1 MEFIDALRQ
10 QFPMYDDKEDD
21 VLIEAY
27 RSKYHPN
34 KSVADL
40 ENSYAQKLEREE
52 ERRRQRELEEQ
63 GFFGRAADLI
73 EAGGREFVGSSAEG
87 IATIADMI
95 GGCLLY
101 TSDAADE

>member
-1 MEFIDALRQ
+1 
-10 QFPMYDDKEDD
+10 MYDDKEDD

-52 ERRRQRELEEQ
+52 ERRRQRELKNKASLVVPRPYR
-63 GFFGRAADLI
+63 GWW
-73 EAGGREFVGSSAEG
+73 S
-87 IATIADMI
+87 
-95 GGCLLY
+95 
-101 TSDAADE
+101 